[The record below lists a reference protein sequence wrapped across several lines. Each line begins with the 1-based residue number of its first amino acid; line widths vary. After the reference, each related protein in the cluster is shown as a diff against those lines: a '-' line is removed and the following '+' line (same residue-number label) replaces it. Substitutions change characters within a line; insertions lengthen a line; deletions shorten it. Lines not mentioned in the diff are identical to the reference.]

1 MTIIPSLT
9 SLFGAARLARP
20 GLALAL
26 LLTGLSTPLAAQQVD
41 RPLLM
46 DGKDRL
52 FQRILVRDRTPRFAT
67 PDGAAQGSEILPLQS
82 FFVYQRDGDWLQV
95 GAEDQG
101 GDLFW
106 MPADKAVDWRQ
117 NIVAVFETSANLDR
131 LLFFRDIDGLYDVV
145 ESEAPEIDAKRLR
158 AEALAAERGDG
169 ASDIVVALGPEHAID
184 QRENL
189 YVMPILDATEAI
201 LDRSFVNL
209 LKVAVARADSGA
221 AAETARPVPTP
232 GRTREDYT
240 AGVVFVVDTTISME
254 PFIRGTQQALTEVY
268 EQVSRQAAQDAVS
281 FGLIGFR
288 DNLVGSPDVGYDVK
302 TFVRLSQGFE
312 KQEFLNGIARMTE
325 ADRTSRGFEED
336 SYAGIEHALADM
348 DWSSFGARYIVLV
361 TDAGPREAGDE
372 FSATGLSATGLARMA
387 REQAGA
393 AIAVMHLR
401 TPKGARNHDAAEAAY
416 RELTRQPNLPPLYF
430 PVENGSPDAYRQSA
444 RKIAQLVADEV
455 QGFRQGQ
462 EPRDFADQDP
472 GNLDEAEAFR
482 AAGRAMQL
490 AYLGRETGA
499 EAPDVFEA
507 HVADRDFER
516 VGLKPLSIRL
526 LLTKS
531 ELSNLDEALKIII
544 QKAEENVINPNEFFS
559 QVLSAAAD
567 MSRRP
572 DEVSRNS
579 DPSLAEASFIA
590 EYIEDLPYKSRI
602 MSITEEEWIR
612 MSISDQQTLV
622 NELYEK
628 IERYKRYNSA
638 TDQWVDFLGTGAEAA
653 NLVYPMSLDDLP

>member
-9 SLFGAARLARP
+9 SRLGAASLARP
-20 GLALAL
+20 CLALAL
-26 LLTGLSTPLAAQQVD
+26 LLTGLTTPLAAQQSD

-52 FQRILVRDRTPRFAT
+52 FQRILVRDRTPRFAA
-67 PDGAAQGSEILPLQS
+67 PDGAAEGSDILPLQS
-82 FFVYQRDGDWLQV
+82 FFVYRRDGGWLQV

-131 LLFFRDIDGLYDVV
+131 LLFFRDIDDVYDVV
-145 ESEAPEIDAKRLR
+145 ESEAPEVDAKRLR
-158 AEALAAERGDG
+158 AEALAAERGEG
-169 ASDIVVALGPEHAID
+169 ASDVVVALGPEHAID

-189 YVMPILDATEAI
+189 YVMPILEAEEAI
-201 LDRSFVNL
+201 LGRSFVNL

-221 AAETARPVPTP
+221 DGSVAPPATTQD
-232 GRTREDYT
+232 RTRENYT

-254 PFIRGTQQALTEVY
+254 PFIRGTRQALTEVY
-268 EQVSRQAAQDAVS
+268 EHVKREAAEGAIS
-281 FGLIGFR
+281 FGLVGYR
-288 DNLVGSPDVGYDVK
+288 DNLAGAPDLGYDVR
-302 TFVRLSQGFE
+302 TFVRLSQGFDQ
-312 KQEFLNGIARMTE
+312 QEFLNGIDLMTE

-348 DWSSFGARYIVLV
+348 DWSGFGARYIVLV

-372 FSATGLSATGLARMA
+372 LSATGLSATGLARMA

-401 TPKGARNHDAAEAAY
+401 TPKGARNHDAAESAY

-430 PVENGSPDAYRQSA
+430 PVENGNPEAYRESA
-444 RKIAQLVADEV
+444 RRIAQLVADEV

-472 GNLDEAEAFR
+472 DNLSEAEAFR

-579 DPSLAEASFIA
+579 EPSLAEASFIA